1 VIDKAAP
8 EIIFGKGKSFCRL
21 SLPSNIISKWRFK
34 SFFKSIHYALLS
46 VLTLIV
52 FLPAGLS
59 VDRYIGVQLLVL
71 AMVVLVLAFINLLYG
86 MLLHIKRTKIHTIDI
101 IFCTC
106 VLIRIVYYLIYSNK
120 IYGFSSLFSILAML
134 TIYLCLR
141 IHILT
146 KMELINILLIFI
158 FVAFLNNIV
167 GLWQFLLGYS
177 TSGFLSS
184 INYHACYIGIHVPLA
199 IGLYLSLERLKNNRK
214 NLFIRYF
221 LIACITLFIVTLII
235 TCCRTALVAV
245 FASVLLFIPSMISRI
260 KIILYR
266 NKNKVKKLG
275 KNIGFKIIFTLSCI
289 IILSLFIGTI
299 FFFYNI
305 KRASVSGRSLVWK
318 MTKDI
323 AEDNVFLGIKPGNFP
338 KEFARYQA
346 FYFENQTSNSLSKM
360 SADFASHPYS
370 SILLDI
376 DEYGLPANIIFF
388 TFWVLI
394 LITIKHIIFIN
405 KPKIISANIHI
416 LFPDGNYESK
426 KDYII
431 IGVAGTIIAFVI
443 MSTIYTTYY
452 IIPILILF
460 YFCLAIIVNKISD
473 IASHKWFDTNG
484 YCVKINSW
492 YYSII
497 LGILTIIMIV
507 SLLYYGSF
515 YQTWREFRTCY
526 FLCESKDYKRAF
538 TICTN
543 LYPKLKWCGQY
554 LHFCGDA
561 YLSEGLS
568 ENAIKCYKEAE
579 NRFPAPFMLEN
590 MGIVYAQLNNISESL
605 YYWKLSSNIQPW
617 RLTPKYYLAD
627 LFYQLGDTNNAI
639 KYARLVVNT
648 PMKKWT
654 ERGKEFKLKSQ
665 KMLIEMGEECNDPG
679 LIVFDINNKKT
690 WNEGKW

>member
-1 VIDKAAP
+1 LIRVRVEKTSYNYKC
-8 EIIFGKGKSFCRL
+8 GKGKSFYW
-21 SLPSNIISKWRFK
+21 LPLPWNISSEKWFK
-34 SFFKSIHYALLS
+34 SFFSTIHYALLS
-46 VLTLIV
+46 FLALIV

-59 VDRYIGVQLLVL
+59 VDRYIGVHLLVL
-71 AMVVLVLAFINLLYG
+71 AIIVLILAFVNLLYG
-86 MLLHIKRTKIHTIDI
+86 MLSQVKYIKTHTIDI
-101 IFCTC
+101 IFCIC
-106 VLIRIVYYLIYSNK
+106 VLIRVIYYLIYSNK
-120 IYGFSSLFSILAML
+120 IYGFSSLFLIVAMF
-134 TIYLCLR
+134 TIYLCCR
-141 IHILT
+141 IHKLT
-146 KMELINILLIFI
+146 KIESINIFLIFI

-167 GLWQFLLGYS
+167 GLWQVLLGYS
-177 TSGFLSS
+177 MSGFLSS
-184 INYHACYIGIHVPLA
+184 INYHACYTGIHVPLA
-199 IGLYLSLERLKNNRK
+199 IGLYLSLRRLKNNRK
-214 NLFIRYF
+214 TLFIRYL
-221 LIACITLFIVTLII
+221 LIACITLFIVTLVI

-245 FASVLLFIPSMISRI
+245 FVSLLLFIPSIVPKI
-260 KIILYR
+260 KRLKKSIDFNILF
-266 NKNKVKKLG
+266 
-275 KNIGFKIIFTLSCI
+275 ILSCI

-299 FFFYNI
+299 FFLYNI
-305 KRASVSGRSLVWK
+305 KRASISGRSLVWK
-318 MTKDI
+318 ISKDI
-323 AEDNVFLGIKPGNFP
+323 AQDNMLLGIKPGNFP

-346 FYFENQTSNSLSKM
+346 LYFENQTSNSLSKM

-394 LITIKHIIFIN
+394 LITINHVILIS
-405 KPKIISANIHI
+405 KPKIISTNTHV
-416 LFPDGNYESK
+416 LFSHGNYESK

-431 IGVAGTIIAFVI
+431 IGVAGTIMAII
-443 MSTIYTTYY
+443 IISTIYTAYY

-460 YFCLAIIVNKISD
+460 YFSLATIVNKISGTV
-473 IASHKWFDTNG
+473 SHKLFDTNG

-515 YQTWREFRTCY
+515 YQTWRDFRTCY

-579 NRFPAPFMLEN
+579 NRFPDPFMLEN
-590 MGIVYAQLNNISESL
+590 MGIAYIKSTNTLEAL
-605 YYWKLSSNIQPW
+605 YYWKKASFIQPW

-627 LFYQLGDTNNAI
+627 LFYQLGETNEAI

-665 KMLIEMGEECNDPG
+665 KMLVAMNQKCDDPG
-679 LIVFDINNKKT
+679 LIVFDINEKKT
-690 WNEGKW
+690 WNEGLW